1 MSSTLIDMLNSLKGS
16 IWLHTILSVN
26 QYKHDKGHFSI
37 VSRLSVVRGHFKTF
51 LFPCNPPSCQPWLRR
66 SSKIWSVAYAA
77 WLCINNITEFQFVN
91 EQRQFL
97 LSRFEHI
104 IIHVGT
110 SNLKD
115 SQELVGG
122 ICCLGHVRFTH
133 KDLEL
138 IFVYLFIG
146 ETFWKQQSD
155 SNRSDGHEFLHSQ
168 VCRCVS

>member
-1 MSSTLIDMLNSLKGS
+1 ML
-16 IWLHTILSVN
+16 H
-26 QYKHDKGHFSI
+26 
-37 VSRLSVVRGHFKTF
+37 
-51 LFPCNPPSCQPWLRR
+51 
-66 SSKIWSVAYAA
+66 
-77 WLCINNITEFQFVN
+77 LCINNITEFQFVN

-122 ICCLGHVRFTH
+122 ICCLGHVRSTH

-138 IFVYLFIG
+138 IFVFLFIG
-146 ETFWKQQSD
+146 ETF
-155 SNRSDGHEFLHSQ
+155 
-168 VCRCVS
+168 

>member
-1 MSSTLIDMLNSLKGS
+1 MIRD
-16 IWLHTILSVN
+16 ILAL
-26 QYKHDKGHFSI
+26 F
-37 VSRLSVVRGHFKTF
+37 SRLSVVRGHFKTF
-51 LFPCNPPSCQPWLRR
+51 LN
-66 SSKIWSVAYAA
+66 
-77 WLCINNITEFQFVN
+77 FVN

-122 ICCLGHVRFTH
+122 ICCLGHVRSTH

-146 ETFWKQQSD
+146 ETF
-155 SNRSDGHEFLHSQ
+155 
-168 VCRCVS
+168 